1 MTFVSYAQNFEDVLL
16 WRAFRHIPQGF
27 YIDAGAAHP
36 DQDSVTRAFYDRG
49 WSGINIEP
57 VPELYT
63 RLVAAR
69 PRDINLSVAVSD
81 AVGEG
86 VVHIVAGTG
95 LSTTD
100 AALAEL
106 YRAERL
112 DVRGQTVRLAT
123 LAGICR
129 EQGVSTVH
137 FLKIDV
143 EGAER
148 AVLAGADFAIY
159 RPWIVLVEAT
169 APGRTMQTYAE
180 WEPLLLAADYRFLW
194 FDGLNRFYAAAERY
208 DELAPHFEVPVC
220 VFDDFLRAADSEWT
234 RRISH
239 AEMQAADLLE
249 RSMAAEAAIAAAEAR
264 TAAAERRA
272 EASERRA
279 EAAEKRQLQADA
291 QAALEAQQLLVA
303 VKRAQDDADRLRAST
318 TWRLTA
324 PLRGAIEIARA
335 FALKRR
341 SMNGTPPAA
350 VAPARNGSSGHRPA
364 GSNGHAIQVPENAA
378 ACAPIRAVHQFHSG
392 SAAGDAITNAML
404 LIRGRLRALGYRSEI
419 YVEHLDSALAAEL
432 HGLGELPQH
441 NDYILLLHHSMGFD
455 AYERIVRLMVP
466 KILIYHN
473 ITPPELFAG
482 QREIQ
487 AYAELGRKQL
497 AGLREH
503 VVAALADSEFN
514 AMELRKLGFSEPQAC
529 TLLFDLDV
537 LRHQLH
543 HATDTR
549 DAGKPFTWLFV
560 GRVVAS
566 KCQLELVEAFAAF
579 RRIYRRPCE
588 LVLVGHQ
595 DGAGREYAAAVKAR
609 VHALGLQNDV
619 VLTGVVTDDVLMS
632 HYRRADIYVSLSR
645 HEGFGVPLVEAA
657 VAGVPVLAWPAGAV
671 AFTLGGQEGLLR
683 SRAPEDV
690 ARRIADLAT
699 DPDALADILLAQQA
713 ALARFEL
720 PAHLEILGRALA
732 RAGAAAPRD
741 DRQHALLLRN
751 LHVTVAGHV
760 NKTYSLAAINR
771 TLARAVE
778 SERPGRVRLLP
789 VEGEPTSQLSE
800 VPPEEH
806 DFISMLAARRPHET
820 GPVVVISQHYPVYV
834 PTEPADARVA
844 LVFWEESLLPAATV
858 ETLTQS
864 FDAVLAPS
872 QFVAKSLL
880 DSGVGLPVHWVGFA
894 PELDAFLALYGSG
907 ERRAADVFTFL
918 HVSSCFPRKGV
929 DVLLAAYARAFR
941 AGDPVRLIIKTFD
954 NPHNDVAA
962 QIAALRR
969 ADPKAPMIEVIDD
982 DIGTPEMAG
991 LLRDADAMVLPTRGE
1006 GFNLPAAE
1014 AMAAGVP
1021 LIVTGYGGH
1030 MDFCN
1035 AASARLVDYRLAPSR
1050 SHLATPM
1057 SLWAEPDVGDL
1068 AAAMRELHGDRA
1080 GRQARA
1086 RQAHM
1091 IASRLL
1097 SRETFVQRIEAASIE
1112 TIMRPPAR
1120 SLRVCIVSSWNVRCG
1135 IAEYTRF
1142 LVDGMRSAYNSLELS
1157 ILSDAR
1163 HPEPRDADASVRV
1176 RPAWTIGSPQAD
1188 QSLRAAVESEDPDA
1202 LLIQHQPGL
1211 IGWATLGSALL
1222 ALAAPHRVLAVTLHN
1237 TATLPELEKPERDL
1251 ALSGL
1256 HTATRVIVHTLLDLE
1271 RLRGLGMTEN
1281 VVLIPQ
1287 GAPKLLAMKA
1297 ERTLGA
1303 NDIVTIGSCG
1313 FLLPGK
1319 GIPALIEAIGLVK
1332 PRWPR
1337 IRLRLLTADYGSK
1350 DSKAEAALAR
1360 TVAKETGLE
1369 ADVELVTDFLPYD
1382 TLRTGMAECD
1392 VVVLPYPPS
1401 KEGSS
1406 AALRMAVSSGACV
1419 AVTPIDLFA
1428 DAADAVWRLPG
1439 IDAAAMA
1446 DGLGTLLAD
1455 RDLRMATQ
1463 RAARRWLTER
1473 GWNVVG
1479 ARTIGM
1485 LRGLAASRSSMK
1497 GAGLPDRELVARGV
1511 DTSDVARAAEFACE

>member
-16 WRAFRHIPQGF
+16 WRAFRHVPQGF
-27 YIDAGAAHP
+27 YIDVGAAHP

-57 VPELYT
+57 VPELYI
-63 RLVAAR
+63 RLAAAR
-69 PRDINLSVAVSD
+69 PRDVNLSVAV
-81 AVGEG
+81 GEASGAG
-86 VVHIVAGTG
+86 VLHVVAGTG

-100 AALAEL
+100 AALAEN
-106 YRAERL
+106 YRADRR
-112 DVRGQTVRLAT
+112 DIRGEIVRLVT
-123 LAGICR
+123 LAEICR
-129 EQGVSTVH
+129 EHAATTIH

-148 AVLAGADFAIY
+148 AALAGADFTTY

-169 APGRTMQTYAE
+169 APASSLETHAE
-180 WEPLLLAADYRFLW
+180 WEPILLDAGYRFLW
-194 FDGLNRFYAAAERY
+194 FDGLNRFYAAAEQY
-208 DELAPHFEVPVC
+208 DGLAPHFRIPVC

-249 RSMAAEAAIAAAEAR
+249 RSMTAEAAIAVAEAR
-264 TAAAERRA
+264 AEAADRRADAAAQ
-272 EASERRA
+272 RA
-279 EAAEKRQLQADA
+279 EAAERRQLQADA
-291 QAALEAQQLLVA
+291 QAASEAQQLMVA
-303 VKRAQDDADRLRAST
+303 LKRAQDDAESLRGST
-318 TWRLTA
+318 SWRLTA
-324 PLRGAIEIARA
+324 PLRGAVKITRA

-341 SMNGTPPAA
+341 SINGAPPA
-350 VAPARNGSSGHRPA
+350 VAAPPRNGANGHRPTA
-364 GSNGHAIQVPENAA
+364 AHGHANHVPENTAA
-378 ACAPIRAVHQFHSG
+378 GAPIRAVHQFHSG

-404 LIRGRLRALGYRSEI
+404 LIRARLRAWGYRSDI
-419 YVEHLDSALAAEL
+419 YVEHLDGALAADL
-432 HGLGELPQH
+432 HGIDELPRH
-441 NDYILLLHHSMGFD
+441 NDYVLLLHHSMGFD
-455 AYERIVRLMVP
+455 AYERIIRLPVP

-473 ITPPELFAG
+473 ITPSELFAG
-482 QREIQ
+482 QPEIQ

-514 AMELRKLGFSEPQAC
+514 TMELRKLGFAEPQAC
-529 TLLFDLDV
+529 TLLFDLQA
-537 LRHQLH
+537 LRRQQHDLP
-543 HATDTR
+543 AAR
-549 DAGKPFTWLFV
+549 DAGRPFTWLFV

-579 RRIYRRPCE
+579 RRIYKRPCE

-595 DGAGREYAAAVKAR
+595 DGAGREYAEAVKAR
-609 VHALGLQNDV
+609 VRALGLQNDV
-619 VLTGVVTDDVLMS
+619 ILTGVVTDDVLMS
-632 HYRRADIYVSLSR
+632 HYRRADVYVSLSR

-671 AFTLGGQEGLLR
+671 AFTLGGQDGLLR

-690 ARRIADLAT
+690 ARQVADLAA
-699 DPDALADILLAQQA
+699 DPDGLLDIGLAQQA
-713 ALARFEL
+713 ALARFDL
-720 PAHLEILGRALA
+720 PPHLEMLGRALA
-732 RAGAAAPRD
+732 KAGVAAPRD
-741 DRQHALLLRN
+741 DRQQSLLLRN

-778 SERPGRVRLLP
+778 YERPGRVRLLP
-789 VEGEPTSQLSE
+789 VEGEPTSQLNE
-800 VPPEEH
+800 VPAEEY
-806 DFISMLAARRPHET
+806 DLISRLAARPPHET

-834 PTEPADARVA
+834 PAEPADARMA

-858 ETLTQS
+858 ETLNRS

-872 QFVAKSLL
+872 QFVAKALL
-880 DSGVGLPVHWVGFA
+880 DSGVSLPVHWVGFA
-894 PELDAFLALYGSG
+894 PELDAFLAVDRAG
-907 ERRAADVFTFL
+907 ERPVGDIFTFL
-918 HVSSCFPRKGV
+918 HVSSAFPRKGI
-929 DVLLAAYARAFR
+929 DVLLAAYARTFR
-941 AGDPVRLIIKTFD
+941 AGDPVRLVIKTFG

-962 QIAALRR
+962 QITALRA
-969 ADPKAPMIEVIDD
+969 ADPQAPMIEVIDD
-982 DIGTPEMAG
+982 DFGVPEMAD
-991 LLRDADAMVLPTRGE
+991 LFRDADAMVLPTRGE

-1014 AMAAGVP
+1014 AMAACVP

-1035 AASARLVDYRLAPSR
+1035 AANARLVDYRLAPSR

-1057 SLWAEPDVGDL
+1057 SLWAEPDVADL
-1068 AAAMRELHGDRA
+1068 AAALRDVHDDRA
-1080 GRQARA
+1080 GREARA
-1086 RQAHM
+1086 RQAHT
-1091 IASRLL
+1091 IAGRLL
-1097 SRETFVQRIEAASIE
+1097 SREAFVQRIEAASIE

-1120 SLRVCIVSSWNVRCG
+1120 PLRLCLVSSWNVRCG
-1135 IAEYTRF
+1135 IADYTRF
-1142 LVDGMRSAYNSLELS
+1142 LVEGMRNACPDLELS

-1163 HPEPRDADASVRV
+1163 NPEPREGDEFVRV

-1188 QSLRAAVESEDPDA
+1188 QSLRAAAASEDPDA

-1211 IGWATLGSALL
+1211 IGWSTLGSAVL
-1222 ALAAPHRVLAVTLHN
+1222 ALAAPQRVLAVTLHN

-1256 HTATRVIVHTLLDLE
+1256 QAATRVIVHTLIDLE
-1271 RLRGLGMTEN
+1271 RLRDLGVADN
-1281 VVLIPQ
+1281 VVLISQ
-1287 GAPKLLAMKA
+1287 GAPKLLAMKP
-1297 ERTLGA
+1297 ERALGA
-1303 NDIVTIGSCG
+1303 NDTITIGSCG

-1319 GIPALIEAIGLVK
+1319 GMPTLVEAIGLLK
-1332 PRWPR
+1332 PRWPHV
-1337 IRLRLLTADYGSK
+1337 RLRLLTADYGSK
-1350 DSKAEAALAR
+1350 DSKAEAALVR
-1360 TVAKETGLE
+1360 TIAKETGLD

-1382 TLRTGMAECD
+1382 TLRAGMAACD

-1428 DAADAVWRLPG
+1428 DAADAAWRLPG
-1439 IDAAAMA
+1439 TDAVAIA

-1455 RDLRMATQ
+1455 RDLRIATQ
-1463 RAARRWLTER
+1463 RAARRWLSER

-1479 ARTIGM
+1479 TRTIGM
-1485 LRGLAASRSSMK
+1485 LRGLVASHK
-1497 GAGLPDRELVARGV
+1497 GVPDRELMTRSL
-1511 DTSDVARAAEFACE
+1511 DTNDVARSNCVEPIDA